1 MRVFSDCEAAAASHC
16 EPDRVNIWLNGE
28 QVTVCSN
35 CLEHVAM
42 NGHVEDGELY
52 YDHDN

>member
-1 MRVFSDCEAAAASHC
+1 MTFRVCDVNVSGHC
-16 EPDRVNIWLNGE
+16 EMRKTNIWLNDE
-28 QVTVCSN
+28 EVSVCAN